1 VSSLT
6 VNVDAVAALRGLRDF
21 AEPDPV
27 QAAMLAELAGA
38 DGIAI
43 QLSSQRQFVRD
54 RDLYLLK
61 GVVKTR
67 LTLEMP
73 SADQFINKALE
84 VKPWMVT
91 FVSDQPGGDGALL
104 PLDLTNTEVDFRDLT
119 DRLTAVGVLVGFFV
133 DAQTDQV
140 KQASKYGGSTVLLN
154 CSGYTN
160 ARTLEDAQQELDR
173 IDAAAAAATKAGMTV
188 NCGRGLTYRNLT
200 PIVELGLAD
209 EFVIGY
215 SIAARALLVGY
226 ERAVAEML
234 RMIDKPA
241 PSQ

>member
-1 VSSLT
+1 MSSLT
-6 VNVDAVAALRGLRDF
+6 INVDAVAALRSLRGQ

-43 QLSSQRQFVRD
+43 QLSPQRQFIRD

-73 SADQFINKALE
+73 PTEEFVAKALE

-91 FVSDQPGGDGALL
+91 FVSDQMGGDDAPL
-104 PLDLTNTEVDFRDLT
+104 PVDLINTEIDFRDLT
-119 DRLTAVGVLVGFFV
+119 DRLSAVGVLVGFSL
-133 DAQTDQV
+133 DPNIDQV
-140 KQASKYGGSTVLLN
+140 KQAIKFGGATVLLN

-173 IDAAAAAATKAGMTV
+173 IDAAAATATKAGLSV
-188 NCGRGLTYRNLT
+188 NCGRGLTFRNIS
-200 PIVELGLAD
+200 PIVELDLAD

-215 SIAARALLVGY
+215 AIAARALLVGY
-226 ERAVAEML
+226 ERAVTEML
-234 RMIDKPA
+234 RLIDKPA
-241 PSQ
+241 AAQ

>member
-1 VSSLT
+1 MSSLT
-6 VNVDAVAALRGLRDF
+6 VNVDTVAALRGLRGY

-27 QAAMLAELAGA
+27 QAAVLAELAGA
-38 DGIAI
+38 DGIAV
-43 QLSSQRQFVRD
+43 QLLPKHQVVRD

-67 LTLEMP
+67 LTFEMP
-73 SADQFINKALE
+73 PHGDFINKALE

-91 FVSDQPGGDGALL
+91 FASDQLGGDNAVL
-104 PLDLTNTEVDFRDLT
+104 PVDLASDETDFGDIAA
-119 DRLTAVGVLVGFFV
+119 RLTAVGVLVGYFIEPEV
-133 DAQTDQV
+133 DQV
-140 KQASKYGGSTVLLN
+140 KRAAKHGGSSVLIN

-160 ARTLEDAQQELDR
+160 ARTIDDAQQELDR
-173 IDAAAAAATKAGMTV
+173 IDATGAAAAKAGLAV

-200 PIVELGLAD
+200 PVAELGLVD

-215 SIAARALLVGY
+215 AITARALLVGF
-226 ERAVAEML
+226 ERAVTEML
-234 RMIDKPA
+234 RLVRKEP

>member
-1 VSSLT
+1 MSSLT
-6 VNVDAVAALRGLRDF
+6 INVDTVAALRNLRGL

-27 QAAMLAELAGA
+27 QAAVLAELAGA

-43 QLSSQRQFVRD
+43 QLSSKRQFVRD

-67 LTLEMP
+67 LTIEMP
-73 SADQFINKALE
+73 PTEEFVAKALE

-91 FVSDQPGGDGALL
+91 FVSDQPGGDDGLL
-104 PLDLTNTEVDFRDLT
+104 PVDLTNTEIDFRELT

-140 KQASKYGGSTVLLN
+140 KPAARFGGATILLN

-173 IDAAAAAATKAGMTV
+173 IDATAAAATKAGLAV
-188 NCGRGLTYRNLT
+188 NCGRGLTLRNIS

-215 SIAARALLVGY
+215 AIAARALLVGY
-226 ERAVAEML
+226 ERAVTEML
-234 RMIDKPA
+234 RLIDKPA
-241 PSQ
+241 PVH

>member
-1 VSSLT
+1 LSSLT
-6 VNVDAVAALRGLRDF
+6 INVDAVAALRGLCGF

-27 QAAMLAELAGA
+27 QAAVLAELAGA

-43 QLSSQRQFVRD
+43 QISPQRQFIRD

-73 SADQFINKALE
+73 PSEQFVTKALE

-91 FVSDQPGGDGALL
+91 FASDQQGGDAALL
-104 PLDLTNTEVDFRDLT
+104 PVDLTNTEIDYRDLT

-133 DAQTDQV
+133 DPQSEQV
-140 KQASKYGGSTVLLN
+140 KQVARFGGTTILLN
-154 CSGYTN
+154 CLGYTN
-160 ARTLEDAQQELDR
+160 ARTLEAAQQELDR
-173 IDAAAAAATKAGMTV
+173 IDATAAAAAKAGLAV
-188 NCGRGLTYRNLT
+188 NCGRGLTYRNLS

-209 EFVIGY
+209 EFVVGY
-215 SIAARALLVGY
+215 AVAARALLVGY
-226 ERAVAEML
+226 ERAVIEML
-234 RMIDKPA
+234 RLIDKPV
-241 PSQ
+241 PTQ